1 MFTARFAPGAT
12 RGGFVSRWGA
22 GALAIQCAILVGGCG
37 SEHEGSKPGGDFQPV
52 SQTATDGPVQLT
64 ITVARGDLPF
74 SQRTQVVV
82 EAVAQRDVTVKVVDY
97 ESILAEAQHEFEFEL
112 NLTRIDRRIAAP
124 TDDGRLRWTYR
135 YELKFYLPGEYEL
148 PPARLSFV
156 AGRNGSGGTKSDEQS
171 SAPVEAKELATEP
184 LAIIARDTS
193 EAPLEPE
200 ELREITTLPPV
211 ELPEPW
217 SASWWIAAVVAT
229 VVVVVLWRFLRRSSL
244 ERAAIV
250 VPAHEWARQQI
261 TALIHDDLIAA
272 GRLQEFHYRLSDIL
286 RGYIERRYSV
296 SAREMT
302 TEEFLSATAGDV
314 RFGERATAELNRFL
328 IACDMVKY
336 ARYETHSSEAQA
348 LLGTVD
354 EFVERTRERAPR
366 RSEDDAPI
374 DPHQERAA

>member
-12 RGGFVSRWGA
+12 RCGFMSRWGA
-22 GALAIQCAILVGGCG
+22 GALAIQCVIVVGGCG

-64 ITVARGDLPF
+64 ITVARDDLPF

-82 EAVAQRDVTVKVVDY
+82 EAVAQRDVTVEVVDY
-97 ESILAEAQHEFEFEL
+97 EVILAEAQHEFEL
-112 NLTRIDRRIAAP
+112 SLTRIDRRIAAP
-124 TDDGRLRWTYR
+124 TGDGRLRWTYR

-156 AGRNGSGGTKSDEQS
+156 AGRNSSGGTESDEQS
-171 SAPVEAKELATEP
+171 FAPVEARELATEP
-184 LAIIARDTS
+184 LAIVARDTA
-193 EAPLEPE
+193 EAPLAPE
-200 ELREITTLPPV
+200 ELREIATLPPV

-217 SASWWIAAVVAT
+217 RATWWIAAAVAT
-229 VVVVVLWRFLRRSSL
+229 IVVLVLWQFLRRSSM
-244 ERAAIV
+244 ERTAIV
-250 VPAHEWARQQI
+250 IPAHEWARQQI
-261 TALIHDDLIAA
+261 TALIRDDLIAA
-272 GRLQEFHYRLSDIL
+272 GRFQEFHYRLSDIL

-328 IACDMVKY
+328 MACDMVKY

-354 EFVERTRERAPR
+354 EFVERTRERTPR